1 MGCSVAQ
8 AAAPL
13 ASRIPASDFI
23 GVTVILLSCSYNEQ
37 EFVRIGYY
45 VNTEFEE
52 GELKSQFDLAQLDP
66 TVASPDPSAHVERLV
81 RNVLANKP
89 RVTKFNIKW

>member
-1 MGCSVAQ
+1 
-8 AAAPL
+8 
-13 ASRIPASDFI
+13 
-23 GVTVILLSCSYNEQ
+23 VTVILLSCSYNDQ

-52 GELKSQFDLAQLDP
+52 GTLKQEWDNAQLDP
-66 TVASPDPSAHVERLV
+66 TLARPEPSSNLDKLV